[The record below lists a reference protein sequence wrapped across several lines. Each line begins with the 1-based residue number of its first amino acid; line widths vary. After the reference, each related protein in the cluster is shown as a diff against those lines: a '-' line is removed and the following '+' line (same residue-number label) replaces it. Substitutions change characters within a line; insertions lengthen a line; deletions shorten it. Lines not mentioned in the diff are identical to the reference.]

1 MPLTLRESCDK
12 YTRLMRS
19 TANKRFMTFEHFN
32 KRYGGCLPL
41 NALIEKQFKVSVM
54 RAKRQNNDL
63 VHSRF
68 LSLRQLVASV
78 EEDASVSLR
87 AKDVSKQS
95 PEHMTSLTS
104 HPRPYKT
111 PEAEHVETDT
121 AVETDYEFKHV
132 PEKEEIVPQPSKDT
146 ITLAKWKD
154 WMAQQRKTKTKL
166 SIKNDMIVHFVPT
179 ELDTDADP
187 LTLSAKL
194 TKHTAEA
201 LSQCKPVKL
210 RDGTTLD
217 KEWNEQDVKDIM
229 KSLKEKKTGPF
240 YVHLL

>member
-95 PEHMTSLTS
+95 PEHMTSLAS

-121 AVETDYEFKHV
+121 AIETDYEFKHY
-132 PEKEEIVPQPSKDT
+132 
-146 ITLAKWKD
+146 
-154 WMAQQRKTKTKL
+154 
-166 SIKNDMIVHFVPT
+166 
-179 ELDTDADP
+179 
-187 LTLSAKL
+187 
-194 TKHTAEA
+194 TA
-201 LSQCKPVKL
+201 
-210 RDGTTLD
+210 TFY
-217 KEWNEQDVKDIM
+217 DIP
-229 KSLKEKKTGPF
+229 K
-240 YVHLL
+240 

>member
-1 MPLTLRESCDK
+1 
-12 YTRLMRS
+12 
-19 TANKRFMTFEHFN
+19 
-32 KRYGGCLPL
+32 
-41 NALIEKQFKVSVM
+41 
-54 RAKRQNNDL
+54 
-63 VHSRF
+63 
-68 LSLRQLVASV
+68 
-78 EEDASVSLR
+78 
-87 AKDVSKQS
+87 
-95 PEHMTSLTS
+95 
-104 HPRPYKT
+104 
-111 PEAEHVETDT
+111 
-121 AVETDYEFKHV
+121 
-132 PEKEEIVPQPSKDT
+132 
-146 ITLAKWKD
+146 
-154 WMAQQRKTKTKL
+154 MAQQRKTKTKL

-187 LTLSAKL
+187 LTLSARL